1 MMRSMLP
8 RSMGVGLLL
17 TVVLGA
23 APAARASLGMFPLPF
38 MRPAPRDQSWL
49 KDLPERPSRGK
60 VAVFELNG
68 DDVYQPM
75 REAVVRVLRRRGLNV
90 IVTLRP
96 MEGATEHRET
106 SQALNLAAFVSG
118 EVIGEGARQAAVIT
132 LTSGLTGHRMASA
145 RFAGPT
151 DKIVGD
157 IGRTLWTRLGPAI
170 TRSCKSASRPRARER
185 EPLRID
191 ASDPLD

>member
-1 MMRSMLP
+1 MAP
-8 RSMGVGLLL
+8 HSMGVALIVAVLL
-17 TVVLGA
+17 GS
-23 APAARASLGMFPLPF
+23 APSARATWGMYPLRF
-38 MRPAPRDQSWL
+38 TRPAPPDQSWL

-60 VAVFELNG
+60 VAVFELEG
-68 DDVYQPM
+68 DDVYQPV

-96 MEGATEHRET
+96 VEGATEHRET
-106 SQALNLAAFVSG
+106 SQALNLAVYVSG
-118 EVIGEGARQAAVIT
+118 AMSGEGARQAAVIH
-132 LTSGLTGHRMASA
+132 LTSGVSGHRMASMH
-145 RFAGPT
+145 FAGPT

-157 IGRTLWTRLGPAI
+157 IGRTFWTRVGPTI
-170 TRSCKSASRPRARER
+170 TRACTSASRPRARGR

>member
-1 MMRSMLP
+1 MAP
-8 RSMGVGLLL
+8 QSMGVALLVTLLL
-17 TVVLGA
+17 GV
-23 APAARASLGMFPLPF
+23 APAAQATWGMYPLQF
-38 MRPAPRDQSWL
+38 TRPATPDQSWM

-60 VAVFELNG
+60 VAVFELQG
-68 DDVYQPM
+68 DDVYQPV

-90 IVTLRP
+90 IVSLRP

-106 SQALNLAAFVSG
+106 SQALNLAAYVSG
-118 EVIGEGARQAAVIT
+118 EMKGEGARQTAVIH
-132 LTSGLTGHRMASA
+132 LTSGVTGHRMASA
-145 RFAGPT
+145 TFVGPT

-157 IGRTLWTRLGPAI
+157 VARTLWTRVGPAI